1 VPEHVLTV
9 IDQAYLEYVEEP
21 EYPDAIAEYFKPG
34 KRVAVLRSF
43 SKIYGLAGLRI
54 GYAVASKEICAAI
67 AKVRPAFD
75 VGSAAQEAALAS
87 LTGEDA
93 EVELARR
100 RSYNTVAVAELGR
113 ILRAF
118 GLDTLGPAVANFL
131 FVDLGTD
138 SRPFFEQLLK
148 EGVIVRP
155 LHSFGA
161 PTAIRVTA
169 GTSDEHAVL
178 RQALKVVRP
187 SGHSP
192 E

>member
-1 VPEHVLTV
+1 MLTV